1 MEELKKGISR
11 RNLLKG
17 ATLSAAGVAALGM
30 FGCSPAG
37 GSSSSSS
44 KSDAA
49 AGEKKHTWEVAP
61 EAITDIAETV
71 ETEVLVIGA
80 GYSGTCCALNAA
92 QNGTK
97 VTLVEKDGVPN
108 GHGVG
113 GTGAIA
119 SKALDALDIHFDKS
133 IEMERWVS
141 TCGSRC
147 RESLVAKWFREMKSE
162 LKKVVWPTPKQFG
175 KNTLVALV
183 VMAAAALVLW
193 GFDSLAK
200 AAVEALITLV

>member
-92 QNGTK
+92 QNGVK
-97 VTLVEKDGVPN
+97 VT
-108 GHGVG
+108 
-113 GTGAIA
+113 
-119 SKALDALDIHFDKS
+119 
-133 IEMERWVS
+133 
-141 TCGSRC
+141 
-147 RESLVAKWFREMKSE
+147 
-162 LKKVVWPTPKQFG
+162 
-175 KNTLVALV
+175 
-183 VMAAAALVLW
+183 
-193 GFDSLAK
+193 
-200 AAVEALITLV
+200 

>member
-141 TCGSRC
+141 TCGNRC
-147 RESLVAKWFREMKSE
+147 Q
-162 LKKVVWPTPKQFG
+162 VVP
-175 KNTLVALV
+175 
-183 VMAAAALVLW
+183 
-193 GFDSLAK
+193 
-200 AAVEALITLV
+200 

>member
-1 MEELKKGISR
+1 MQASGRARLRKAMKYACAVLGLRGLPWRLKRSRARHPRNSIRGNYGRIEEGHFR

-44 KSDAA
+44 KSGRCRWREEAHV
-49 AGEKKHTWEVAP
+49 GGSL

-92 QNGTK
+92 QNGVK
-97 VTLVEKDGVPN
+97 VT
-108 GHGVG
+108 
-113 GTGAIA
+113 
-119 SKALDALDIHFDKS
+119 
-133 IEMERWVS
+133 
-141 TCGSRC
+141 
-147 RESLVAKWFREMKSE
+147 
-162 LKKVVWPTPKQFG
+162 FG
-175 KNTLVALV
+175 
-183 VMAAAALVLW
+183 
-193 GFDSLAK
+193 
-200 AAVEALITLV
+200 

>member
-49 AGEKKHTWEVAP
+49 AGEKKHTWEVVP

-92 QNGTK
+92 QNGAK

-113 GTGAIA
+113 GTALSHRRRSMRSTSILTSP
-119 SKALDALDIHFDKS
+119 SKWSAGFP
-133 IEMERWVS
+133 R
-141 TCGSRC
+141 
-147 RESLVAKWFREMKSE
+147 VA
-162 LKKVVWPTPKQFG
+162 T
-175 KNTLVALV
+175 
-183 VMAAAALVLW
+183 
-193 GFDSLAK
+193 
-200 AAVEALITLV
+200 AAVSPSLPSGSARASAA